1 MLIYSP
7 SVKICDTN
15 GYTAL
20 HMACS
25 RSGPASLQIIEK
37 LVAAGAEVNCANK
50 FSRTALHECVISNNL
65 EGAQKMVESG
75 ANKEI
80 LDNEGRTARDL
91 AFSRDS
97 LEMVELLASQGVVGK
112 VDETKQDKEEKKK
125 DYSPP
130 TAGAAA
136 TA

>member
-1 MLIYSP
+1 M
-7 SVKICDTN
+7 VE
-15 GYTAL
+15 
-20 HMACS
+20 
-25 RSGPASLQIIEK
+25 SGANKEIP
-37 LVAAGAEVNCANK
+37 NK

-97 LEMVELLASQGVVGK
+97 LEMVELLANQGVVGK
-112 VDETKQDKEEKKK
+112 VDEIKQDKEEKKK
-125 DYSPP
+125 MIHHQLQVLLQSPRK
-130 TAGAAA
+130 
-136 TA
+136 